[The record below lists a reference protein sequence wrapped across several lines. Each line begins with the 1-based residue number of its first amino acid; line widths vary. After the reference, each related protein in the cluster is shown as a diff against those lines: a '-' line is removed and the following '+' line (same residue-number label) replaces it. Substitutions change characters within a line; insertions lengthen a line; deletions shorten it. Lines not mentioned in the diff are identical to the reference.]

1 MVARINSAWRGDWAT
16 LWRDMEGAAAR
27 RPGSART
34 NGDRT
39 LEEQAR
45 QVESLLQD
53 GQVSKAVALA
63 RGALTTL
70 VSVGAATALR
80 ALFPEGELPDL
91 GRWAPAAV
99 TPEFRAKLEAA
110 VAHGIIHF
118 PRRKGPGPNGSRF
131 EHWGSLA
138 ADADSL

>member
-1 MVARINSAWRGDWAT
+1 
-16 LWRDMEGAAAR
+16 MEGAVAR
-27 RPGSART
+27 RGSGRS
-34 NGDRT
+34 GSDHT
-39 LEEQAR
+39 LQEQAR

-63 RGALTTL
+63 RGALSTL

-80 ALFPEGELPDL
+80 ALFPEGVLPDL
-91 GRWAPAAV
+91 GLWAPAAV
-99 TPEFRAKLEAA
+99 PPEFRAKLEAA
-110 VAHGIIHF
+110 VAHGIVHY

-138 ADADSL
+138 TD